1 MRFCLLVATLLLSAC
16 AVSNA
21 TSESVSEAEDE
32 LRRTMTK
39 VVEGRPLPIVEVS
52 GLGQR
57 RVDGAT
63 TYLAIG
69 DSSPTIVT
77 FAIGEDGDVS
87 HVQPHDLTRLLGRN
101 PPQWEAG
108 AGVGAGRVFVLAEST
123 STIAVLDPR
132 LEDVTHTIRL
142 EIPPSFPL
150 ASAWAADE
158 NSRAEGIVLLANGHV
173 LVAKEKNPPAI
184 VELGPRGA
192 APEGFRP
199 ELALGDRPFSL
210 PASRESEL
218 VALKHWVLKA
228 KDAKPIGDISELAVD
243 GDGRLYLLSDQGRA
257 IARLEGDLDPAEDK
271 IDVKALFSLPPPV
284 DKPEGL
290 VFASG
295 TPFVATDGKQVAA
308 DALYELEPLF

>member
-1 MRFCLLVATLLLSAC
+1 MRFSSLVATLLLSGC
-16 AVSNA
+16 AVSSA
-21 TSESVSEAEDE
+21 TNESVADAEDE
-32 LRRTMTK
+32 LRGTKTK
-39 VVEGRPLPIVEVS
+39 VVESRPLPIVEVS

-87 HVQPHDLTRLLGRN
+87 DVQAHDLTRLFGRN
-101 PPQWEAG
+101 APQWEAV
-108 AGVGAGRVFVLAEST
+108 AGDGAGRVFVLAEST

-132 LEDVTHTIRL
+132 LENVTHTIRL
-142 EIPPSFPL
+142 EIPAPFPL

-158 NSRAEGIVLLANGHV
+158 NSRGEGLVLLANGHV

-192 APEGFRP
+192 APEGFRA
-199 ELALGDRPFSL
+199 ELALGERAFSL
-210 PASRESEL
+210 PPSGESEL
-218 VALKHWVLKA
+218 VALKHWELKA
-228 KDAKPIGDISELAVD
+228 KDAKPIGDISELTVD
-243 GDGRLYLLSDQGRA
+243 SDGRLYLLSDQGRA
-257 IARLEGDLDPAEDK
+257 IARLERELDPAEDK
-271 IDVKALFSLPPPV
+271 IDVKALFALPSKV

-290 VFASG
+290 VFASDA
-295 TPFVATDGKQVAA
+295 PFVATDGKKVTA
-308 DALYELEPLF
+308 DALYELEPLL

>member
-1 MRFCLLVATLLLSAC
+1 MRFCSLIAMLLLSAC
-16 AVSNA
+16 AASNA
-21 TSESVSEAEDE
+21 TNEGVADAEDE
-32 LRRTMTK
+32 LRSTKIK
-39 VVEGRPLPIVEVS
+39 VVESRPLPIVEVS

-57 RVDGAT
+57 RVSGAT

-69 DSSPTIVT
+69 DSSPTVVT
-77 FAIGEDGDVS
+77 FAIGSDGGVSDVEA
-87 HVQPHDLTRLLGRN
+87 HDLRRLFGRKAS
-101 PPQWEAG
+101 QWEAV
-108 AGVGAGRVFVLAEST
+108 AGDGAGRVFVLAEST

-132 LEDVTHTIRL
+132 LQEVTHTIRL

-150 ASAWAADE
+150 ADAWAADE
-158 NSRAEGIVLLANGHV
+158 NSRGEGLVLLANGHV
-173 LVAKEKNPPAI
+173 LVAKEKHPPAI

-199 ELALGDRPFSL
+199 DLALGDRPFSL
-210 PASRESEL
+210 PATGESEL
-218 VALKHWVLKA
+218 VALKHWVLKD

-243 GDGRLYLLSDQGRA
+243 TDGRLYLLSDQGRA
-257 IARLEGDLDPAEDK
+257 IARLARELDPAEDK
-271 IDVKALFSLPPPV
+271 IDLKAIFALPPPV

-295 TPFVATDGKQVAA
+295 TPFVATDGKKVTD